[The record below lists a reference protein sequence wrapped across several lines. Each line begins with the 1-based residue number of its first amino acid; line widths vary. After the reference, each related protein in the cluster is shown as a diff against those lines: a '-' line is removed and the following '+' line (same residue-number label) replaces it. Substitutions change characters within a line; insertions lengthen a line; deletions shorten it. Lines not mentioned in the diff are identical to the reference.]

1 MTNTTTAIP
10 LQFRMKPGVYKDDAA
25 LEGNGPSTKVH
36 REAHKSNEEANKAY
50 EAKKASEMAK

>member
-36 REAHKSNEEANKAY
+36 REAHKSNEEAINPAF
-50 EAKKASEMAK
+50 